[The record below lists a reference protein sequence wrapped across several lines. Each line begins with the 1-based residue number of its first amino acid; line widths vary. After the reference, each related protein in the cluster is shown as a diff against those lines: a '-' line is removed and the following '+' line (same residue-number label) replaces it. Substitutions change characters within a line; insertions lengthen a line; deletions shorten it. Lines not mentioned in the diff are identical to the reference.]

1 MNDFY
6 MSVLIIFSISLVIWV
21 VLSNELYLKVS
32 FSNLRY
38 GEINNSISG
47 YGKEKDISFYLDK
60 NYTIPDYIKKVVLK
74 NSDNFKLLSYYL
86 MSKNLID
93 YKVFVDGL
101 ASSDS
106 RKNKVFIFYFDF
118 CEISFFNFFEYKNY
132 FIFNFFLKTIRF
144 LSLLL
149 IAYLFLIFIDDLAG
163 STKVYAKDYRIIV
176 QYYFV
181 AIFVFLV
188 LMPYEVMFKITFLN
202 KLFSTLVFW
211 FSVFFAIFNSYYIFN
226 FEGDFLFD
234 KTIFV
239 LIFSIFTIL
248 LGAYSYVGYAKFE
261 FFTKFFQLL
270 EFENQL
276 RNKSK
281 IIDEKSN
288 IASASDKEKFEVKV
302 DT

>member
-21 VLSNELYLKVS
+21 VLSNELYLKVF

-106 RKNKVFIFYFDF
+106 RKNKVFIFYFA
-118 CEISFFNFFEYKNY
+118 NFSY
-132 FIFNFFLKTIRF
+132 FL
-144 LSLLL
+144 
-149 IAYLFLIFIDDLAG
+149 
-163 STKVYAKDYRIIV
+163 
-176 QYYFV
+176 
-181 AIFVFLV
+181 
-188 LMPYEVMFKITFLN
+188 
-202 KLFSTLVFW
+202 
-211 FSVFFAIFNSYYIFN
+211 
-226 FEGDFLFD
+226 
-234 KTIFV
+234 
-239 LIFSIFTIL
+239 
-248 LGAYSYVGYAKFE
+248 
-261 FFTKFFQLL
+261 
-270 EFENQL
+270 
-276 RNKSK
+276 
-281 IIDEKSN
+281 
-288 IASASDKEKFEVKV
+288 
-302 DT
+302 